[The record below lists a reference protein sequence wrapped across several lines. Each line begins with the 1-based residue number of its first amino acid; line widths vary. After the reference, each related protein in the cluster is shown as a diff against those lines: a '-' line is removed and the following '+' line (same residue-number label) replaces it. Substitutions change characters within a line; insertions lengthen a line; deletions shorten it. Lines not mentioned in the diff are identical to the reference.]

1 MCYELFFKNRKSTQD
16 QLSQKVASVIERV
29 SAAKA
34 PVQRRPT
41 TQAEEKKR
49 IESELETTTA

>member
-1 MCYELFFKNRKSTQD
+1 MCYELFFKNRKVSQD

-34 PVQRRPT
+34 PVRREPAI
-41 TQAEEKKR
+41 QAEEKKR

>member
-1 MCYELFFKNRKSTQD
+1 MCYELFFKNRKSAQD

-29 SAAKA
+29 SAAK
-34 PVQRRPT
+34 PRVQRQPG

-49 IESELETTTA
+49 VESELETTTA